1 MPPRQEISQL
11 LPKKEQF
18 RQERLQIKES
28 KKKHMNFQFML
39 QTTYT
44 KWKRLGKKETKKN
57 WRKRTIR
64 KAWKDKNFE
73 QECKNKAPGRRNQ
86 NWDGKIPIEDKIE
99 LEKKE
104 NEKIEQEQIRQ
115 VMWKL
120 RKKEKKF
127 IQTDETRKI
136 QNMAKQ

>member
-44 KWKRLGKKETKKN
+44 K
-57 WRKRTIR
+57 
-64 KAWKDKNFE
+64 
-73 QECKNKAPGRRNQ
+73 
-86 NWDGKIPIEDKIE
+86 
-99 LEKKE
+99 
-104 NEKIEQEQIRQ
+104 
-115 VMWKL
+115 
-120 RKKEKKF
+120 
-127 IQTDETRKI
+127 
-136 QNMAKQ
+136 